1 MDSKIVIDVSTGPA
15 APNGSFEVSFKG
27 CGSCCWTVANGSA
40 TPSAAGGGV
49 IHVVAR
55 GATCDTDRLCVGT
68 VSGSTSRTRADG
80 ERVATSLQGGAEGV
94 NLAVSRSRISATDTK
109 RQHAEVSAPGR
120 HRDVVSSRTDN
131 PSSSSSSLNSDADAE
146 PFAAIEISWACTC
159 HTPPVSCGAFGET
172 PWVKQ

>member
-1 MDSKIVIDVSTGPA
+1 MDSKILIDVSTGPA

-80 ERVATSLQGGAEGV
+80 ERV
-94 NLAVSRSRISATDTK
+94 
-109 RQHAEVSAPGR
+109 SAPGR